1 MPRDHDAAPAPM
13 RAGSNSSLMGH
24 PKKSDWTPKR
34 QVGVPNPVF
43 SRHSDAYPLRP
54 SPALGPPLRRL
65 SPWRA
70 YNDPSICQTIA
81 TARITRMVT
90 CYRLARRFEPSRRFV
105 RKARQRFS
113 RTEINRTI
121 RKNPKQSPTWN
132 LWAFLSWRTS
142 WSYASLSHLCRFLS
156 LC

>member
-1 MPRDHDAAPAPM
+1 MPRDHDAAPACALAQIATRWGTPK
-13 RAGSNSSLMGH
+13 NPIGH
-24 PKKSDWTPKR
+24 PKDKWVCRTLFFLGTR
-34 QVGVPNPVF
+34 THIHYG
-43 SRHSDAYPLRP
+43 P
-54 SPALGPPLRRL
+54 SPRWGPPLRRL
-65 SPWRA
+65 SLWRA

-81 TARITRMVT
+81 TARITGMVT

-142 WSYASLSHLCRFLS
+142 WSYASLSHLCRFLP